1 MSDTDPE
8 GLAQCLAALSAP
20 VSASQLV
27 TDAAQGGSEAEG
39 GGGSASNASGERLG
53 KRAGAATPNSLLLGG
68 AWSKELRS
76 LAWIPAHTAPPLRH
90 PDGLPWPAQIH
101 TAPGLLA
108 APSQCCHASSMWLCS
123 STTRVS
129 SAEVQS
135 DLLRELLGW
144 TRPISGRSVALQMLA
159 LSARSNGQDGPGEG
173 GQSRAAA
180 ALHAAFPKLLS
191 CLQLALDRESSRE
204 IDIWLSALRG
214 KAVLWLGAAFVEP
227 ERVAFRALSSV
238 YTEPYLYLVPPEL
251 SVYSAVLRRLGV
263 KDVFGPTD
271 LAGMM
276 RELHVGQAGQAL
288 SPNKIEMCVGILRL
302 LVRQLEGHERE
313 DGAAAVAV
321 ASAVVV
327 ATSVDATGEAGPGP
341 NALPSPPAKPPRPSP
356 LSPPPAPAFVSLAE
370 LGQVFVPDSQGVLSL
385 VTNCSYDDAP
395 WISALLVQKGSSI
408 RFTHPLLG
416 PDALALGARSL
427 RQQLFAGDEMVCP
440 DAAKLCALL
449 HSDGIFDALCDVLSL
464 ADALG
469 AHSLNI
475 MYDPRQHARESLMH
489 PGLAAAQGRALLVH
503 LDGPVLG
510 SEEIAQSISDLPIHS
525 YMNRERDLEERGYSP
540 QCGKKLVSAFAVT
553 DCLQIVSGREF
564 FLIDP
569 TGAHLLSD
577 DRAAGAGA
585 GGGAKGPKATGAGV
599 PGGTKASSGAGGGAR
614 RPVGRA
620 QRCFLVG
627 AGNSSSSGADVLSRF
642 PDQFEPFLSAP
653 FGLRRALADRTG
665 ISGMILRLPLREARS
680 EISAQVA
687 TEGAVKQALLRLVP
701 VVEAALALG
710 GSLMKV
716 SILHEAG
723 GLGAGVDAA
732 GGGEGSDAAEFVTDT
747 SMCLLSSPAR
757 RCSRR
762 TLLQDQGWRRNA
774 LTNMFSPFSPP
785 EAGYIVTL
793 NTRRMA
799 GWLNDAHAEG
809 SATIEYLVLSTMGA
823 QRIKE
828 EALREPFR
836 SFNLRP
842 FATLAVRLLS
852 SADMLSQHGPETG
865 LFFSS
870 GGAVGVSGLPFHCEG
885 AFLQDAHERCVPLS
899 EGYAPSASGT
909 KTGGA
914 VVAPRRALSVVH
926 PKGPSEPPLLRAH
939 IAAWNRSLLQTVME
953 ALVPRMM
960 HELTAGEA
968 SRVAVG
974 NSSGGGGA
982 VAALSSSAPR
992 TQAAG
997 FYKHWPFLSRMT
1009 QPVHHAALACR
1020 LLPQLA
1026 ALPLFLTRQ
1035 GFAPLE
1041 QTLLPS
1047 RLSSDILRYLQTLL
1061 PVCLSPEQLGM
1072 SAPFLLAPTTLLLFH
1087 HFSKHSRSHFT

>member
-1 MSDTDPE
+1 MRPEPEAAAGVESDSGGE
-8 GLAQCLAALSAP
+8 GAGPAR
-20 VSASQLV
+20 SQ
-27 TDAAQGGSEAEG
+27 G
-39 GGGSASNASGERLG
+39 LG
-53 KRAGAATPNSLLLGG
+53 RRAGAATPNSLLLGG

-76 LAWIPAHTAPPLRH
+76 LTWIPAHTAPPLRH

-101 TAPGLLA
+101 SAPGLLA

-159 LSARSNGQDGPGEG
+159 LSDRASGQEGPNGGGHKAGEG
-173 GQSRAAA
+173 PSRAAA
-180 ALHAAFPKLLS
+180 ALHAAFPKILS
-191 CLQLALDRESSRE
+191 CLQLALDRESRRE

-214 KAVLWLGAAFVEP
+214 KPVLWLGGAFVEP

-276 RELHVGQAGQAL
+276 RELHAGQAGQAL

-302 LVRQLEGHERE
+302 LVRLLEGREKE
-313 DGAAAVAV
+313 DGAVAVAA

-327 ATSVDATGEAGPGP
+327 VASVDANGDSEPAGPD
-341 NALPSPPAKPPRPSP
+341 ALPSPPAKPPKPTP
-356 LSPPPAPAFVSLAE
+356 ASPPPAPAAVTLAD
-370 LGQVFVPDSQGVLSL
+370 LGQVFVPDSQGVLTL
-385 VTNCSYDDAP
+385 VTACSFDDAP

-416 PDALALGARSL
+416 ADALALGARSL

-449 HSDGIFDALCDVLSL
+449 HTDGIFDALCDVLAL
-464 ADALG
+464 ADGLG
-469 AHSLNI
+469 AHSLHI
-475 MYDPRQHARESLMH
+475 MYDSRQHARESLMH
-489 PGLAAAQGRALLVH
+489 PGLAAAQGRALLIH

-525 YMNRERDLEERGYSP
+525 YMNRERDLEERGYTP
-540 QCGKKLVSAFAVT
+540 QCGKKLVSAFAAT

-564 FLIDP
+564 FLFDP
-569 TGAHLLSD
+569 TGVHLFSD
-577 DRAAGAGA
+577 DRATGTGGA
-585 GGGAKGPKATGAGV
+585 GGGATGPKASTAGGTSARA
-599 PGGTKASSGAGGGAR
+599 PGGKASSGAGGGGGAGGAR
-614 RPVGRA
+614 KPVGRA

-627 AGNSSSSGADVLSRF
+627 AGNNGSDVLSRF

-653 FGLRRALADRTG
+653 FGLRRALTDRTG

-680 EISAQVA
+680 DISSQVA
-687 TEGAVKQALLRLVP
+687 TEGAVRQALQRLVP
-701 VVEAALALG
+701 VAEAALALG

-723 GLGAGVDAA
+723 GLGTGAGADAHVRA
-732 GGGEGSDAAEFVTDT
+732 ERGEGSGPVAEALPDPADFVADT
-747 SMCLLSSPAR
+747 SICLLSNPAR
-757 RCSRR
+757 RSSRR
-762 TLLQDQGWRRNA
+762 ALLQDQGWRRNA
-774 LTNMFSPFSPP
+774 LTAMFSSAYSPP
-785 EAGYIVTL
+785 ETGYIVTL
-793 NTRRMA
+793 NTRRVA
-799 GWLNDAHAEG
+799 GWLNDAHSEG
-809 SATIEYLVLSTMGA
+809 SATLEYLVLSTMGA
-823 QRIKE
+823 PRIKE

-842 FATLAVRLLS
+842 MATLAVRLLS
-852 SADMLSQHGPETG
+852 AADMLSPQPPETG

-899 EGYAPSASGT
+899 EGYAPS
-909 KTGGA
+909 GA
-914 VVAPRRALSVVH
+914 GPKAGAAAAPRRALSVVH

-939 IAAWNRSLLQTVME
+939 IAAWNRSLLQTILE

-968 SRVAVG
+968 SRVVVG
-974 NSSGGGGA
+974 DSIGGSGSSGTT
-982 VAALSSSAPR
+982 AAPSSPRR
-992 TQAAG
+992 TQVAG

-1009 QPVHHAALACR
+1009 QPVNSAALTCR

-1026 ALPLFLTRQ
+1026 GLPLFLTRQ

-1047 RLSSDILRYLQTLL
+1047 CLSSDILRYLQTLL

-1072 SAPFLLAPTTLLLFH
+1072 IYPYLSA
-1087 HFSKHSRSHFT
+1087 SQ